1 MGGKFVLA
9 CVVLNACVFDNIASL
24 VCGKLVAS

>member
-9 CVVLNACVFDNIASL
+9 CVVLTCVFDNIASL